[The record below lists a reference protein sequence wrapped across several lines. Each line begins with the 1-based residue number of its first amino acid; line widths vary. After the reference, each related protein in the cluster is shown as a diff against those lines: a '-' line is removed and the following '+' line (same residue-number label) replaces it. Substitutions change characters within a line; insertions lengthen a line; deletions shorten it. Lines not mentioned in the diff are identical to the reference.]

1 MHKLATLIA
10 DWLLE
15 RRIRRERIAVC
26 TAKTVAEAR
35 EHAARMRDLIAER
48 SCGQINR
55 MERRRG
61 LV

>member
-1 MHKLATLIA
+1 MRSLLTRLA

-26 TAKTVAEAR
+26 TAKTVDDAR
-35 EHAARMRDLIAER
+35 DHAAHMRDLIALR

-55 MERRRG
+55 KRI
-61 LV
+61 V